1 VSKSIVADASSNQ
14 APDARR
20 LTASLATW
28 HDGLREGVSFGLRCL
43 VGLRYLRKQ
52 AGLFGLARVKGRPIL
67 AGEGEITIGSRLIL
81 MNTYLPSE
89 LRCAA
94 GARIAIGRN
103 VQINYGVLI
112 AARQSVTIG
121 DNVLVGNLS
130 VIADTAFPTLPD
142 QLAPADDPPQGIE
155 IGNDV
160 WLAARVTVLPGA
172 KIGRGSVIGAGSVV
186 RGTIPPG
193 VVAMGNPAR
202 PLMRIGASRSA
213 AVAAAG
219 A

>member
-1 VSKSIVADASSNQ
+1 MSNPIFANAPPGPATATRRVA
-14 APDARR
+14 R
-20 LTASLATW
+20 W
-28 HDGLREGVSFGLRCL
+28 HDGVIEALSFCLRCL
-43 VGLRYLRKQ
+43 VGLRYLHKQ

-67 AGEGEITIGSRLIL
+67 AGEGEIAIGRGLIL
-81 MNTYLPSE
+81 VNTYLPCE
-89 LRCAA
+89 FRCEKS
-94 GARIAIGRN
+94 ARIAIGRN

-112 AARQSVTIG
+112 AARRSVTIG

-142 QLAPADDPPQGIE
+142 QLAPADDSPQPIE
-155 IGNDV
+155 IGDDV

-186 RGTIPPG
+186 KGTIPPG

-202 PLMRIGASRSA
+202 PLTRIGARRSA
-213 AVAAAG
+213 AASAAG